1 MNAISVKSPGR
12 VISSNRFRE
21 ARTKITNHGRF
32 VKNAI
37 IKQGTGHPASRR
49 NALYSNN
56 NNDKDNCS
64 TERER
69 KEKNKQ

>member
-49 NALYSNN
+49 NALHNN
-56 NNDKDNCS
+56 RDKKIIAVQNPD
-64 TERER
+64 R
-69 KEKNKQ
+69 KYKVK